1 LITMSEELEQL
12 RQYLETGQLD
22 AALGLLD
29 EMDEMSRDD
38 KIHKIQSYMHVLLI
52 HLIKQA
58 AEHRTTPSWDR
69 TIRNALF
76 WIPRINRRRKAGGWY
91 IPADDLQE
99 ALADVYEHALDSAA
113 AEALGGAHTTA
124 SLGVLID
131 RESVLAQAYEMII
144 AAQA

>member
-1 LITMSEELEQL
+1 MSEELEQL

-22 AALGLLD
+22 AAFGLLD

-38 KIHKIQSYMHVLLI
+38 KIHKMQSYMHILLI

-113 AEALGGAHTTA
+113 AEVLGGPHTAA
-124 SLGVLID
+124 SLGGLVD
-131 RESVLAQAYEMII
+131 RENVLAQAYEMII
-144 AAQA
+144 AAQV

>member
-1 LITMSEELEQL
+1 MSEELEQL

-22 AALGLLD
+22 AAFGLLD

-38 KIHKIQSYMHVLLI
+38 KMHKIQSYMHVLLI

-69 TIRNALF
+69 TIRNTLF

-91 IPADDLQE
+91 IPADELQE

-113 AEALGGAHTTA
+113 AEALGGAHTAA
-124 SLGVLID
+124 SLGGLVD
-131 RESVLAQAYEMII
+131 RESVLAQAYEKII

>member
-1 LITMSEELEQL
+1 MSEELEQL

-22 AALGLLD
+22 AAFGLLD

-69 TIRNALF
+69 TIRNTLF
-76 WIPRINRRRKAGGWY
+76 WIPRINRRRKAAGWY

-113 AEALGGAHTTA
+113 AEALGGTHTTA
-124 SLGVLID
+124 SLGVLVD
-131 RESVLAQAYEMII
+131 RERVLAQAYEMII
-144 AAQA
+144 AAQG